1 MKAISKANLPAQ
13 TGGAQGG
20 PDLLDF
26 DVIVS
31 LLTASF
37 PVWQSFCHYWE
48 RLPEYRI
55 FEMLE

>member
-31 LLTASF
+31 LLFASF
-37 PVWQSFCHYWE
+37 LVLAELLSLLGETP
-48 RLPEYRI
+48 
-55 FEMLE
+55 